1 MTIFP
6 QPIDAVIDLID
17 STLHNMKLVRFPYL
31 SIKEGLKIL
40 QNYFF
45 LRDQVWTIPLIELF
59 YLLGAGE
66 IVQHFVVDVG
76 EWVGD
81 RGLFYAG
88 PVTLRGDSF

>member
-1 MTIFP
+1 M
-6 QPIDAVIDLID
+6 
-17 STLHNMKLVRFPYL
+17 
-31 SIKEGLKIL
+31 
-40 QNYFF
+40 
-45 LRDQVWTIPLIELF
+45 WTIPLIELF